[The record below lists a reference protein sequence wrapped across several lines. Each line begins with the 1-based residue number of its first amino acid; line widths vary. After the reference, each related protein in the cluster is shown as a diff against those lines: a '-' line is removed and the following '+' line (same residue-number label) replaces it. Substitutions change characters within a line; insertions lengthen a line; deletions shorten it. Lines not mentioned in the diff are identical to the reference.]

1 MSDKI
6 YIFDTTLRDGEQSP
20 GASLYPEEKLQ
31 IAQQLARLGVDVIE
45 AGFPI
50 SSRGDFEAVKQIAET
65 VEGPTIC
72 GLARAKEQDVKA
84 AGEALKFAKKK
95 RIHIFIATSD
105 IHMVKKLEMTPEEV
119 KKAAVETVK
128 LAREF
133 SDDVEFSAE
142 DATRSRL
149 DFLYEIFEAVL
160 EAGATTLNIPDTVG
174 YALPWEFGE
183 FVSKIKENVRGI
195 DKAII
200 SVHCHNDLGLAVA
213 NSLSALLAGAKQ
225 VEGTINGIGE
235 RAGNAALE
243 EVIMGI
249 VTRHDIL
256 PLRVDVDTTQIYR
269 TSRLVSDLTGLPIQP
284 NKAIVGDNA
293 FAHEAGIHVHGVIKD
308 RRTYEII
315 DPRQV
320 GVPQTKIVLGKHSG
334 RHAFD
339 EKVKELGYE
348 LSKEEL
354 AKAYIRFKDVADR
367 KKGITDR
374 DIEAII
380 ADEVYT
386 PPEVLKLDFVQVTSG
401 SGLLPT
407 AAVRLIRDDTAFVE
421 SAVGVGPVD
430 AIYKAI
436 AKVFSL
442 PHQLVDFRVESITG
456 ETEAIGEVTVRV
468 EGEGKIY
475 SGKGASQDI
484 LEAAAKA
491 YVQALNKLLA
501 FGGKEERY
509 GRGEKNQSK

>member
-1 MSDKI
+1 MKELSEKV

-50 SSRGDFEAVKQIAET
+50 SSRGDFEAVKQIAEI
-65 VEGPTIC
+65 VEGPIIC
-72 GLARAKEQDVKA
+72 ALARAKEEDIKA
-84 AGEALKFAKKK
+84 AGEALKFAKRR
-95 RIHIFIATSD
+95 RIHTFIATSE
-105 IHMVKKLEMTPEEV
+105 IHMKKKLEMTPSEV
-119 KKAAVETVK
+119 KKAAVEAVK
-128 LAREF
+128 LAKEY
-133 SDDVEFSAE
+133 SEDVEFSAE
-142 DATRSRL
+142 DATRSAP
-149 DFLYEIFEAVL
+149 DFLCEVFEAVL
-160 EAGATTLNIPDTVG
+160 EAGATVINVPDTVG

-183 FVSKIKENVRGI
+183 LVKKIREQVRGI
-195 DKAII
+195 DKAIL

-213 NSLSALLAGAKQ
+213 NSLSAVLAGARQ

-243 EVIMGI
+243 EVIMTVI
-249 VTRHDIL
+249 TRRDYF
-256 PLRVDVDTTQIYR
+256 PLRVDIDTTQIYR

-293 FAHEAGIHVHGVIKD
+293 FAHEAGIHVHGVMKD

-320 GVPQTKIVLGKHSG
+320 GVPQSRIVLGKHSG
-334 RHAFD
+334 RHAFE
-339 EKVKELGYE
+339 EKLRELGYE
-348 LSKEEL
+348 LSKEEM
-354 AKAYIRFKDVADR
+354 ARAYLRFKEIADR

-374 DIEAII
+374 DIEAIVS
-380 ADEVYT
+380 DEVFT
-386 PPEVLKLDFVQVTSG
+386 PPEIMRLDYVQVTSG

-407 AAVRLIRDDTAFVE
+407 ATVRIVKEDASFVE

-436 AKVFSL
+436 AKIFAT

-456 ETEAIGEVTVRV
+456 ETEAIGEVTVRI
-468 EGEGKIY
+468 ERKGQIY

-491 YVQALNKLLA
+491 YVQALNKLIALA
-501 FGGKEERY
+501 ER
-509 GRGEKNQSK
+509 K

>member
-1 MSDKI
+1 MPERV

-50 SSRGDFEAVKQIAET
+50 SSRGDFEAVKQIAER
-65 VEGPTIC
+65 VEGPIIC
-72 GLARAKEQDVKA
+72 GLARAKEEDIKV
-84 AGEALKFAKKK
+84 AGEALKLAKRK
-95 RIHIFIATSD
+95 RIHTFIATSE
-105 IHMVKKLEMTPEEV
+105 IHMKKKLEMTPQEV
-119 KKAAVETVK
+119 KKAAVEAVK
-128 LAREF
+128 LAKEF
-133 SDDVEFSAE
+133 SEDVEFSAE
-142 DATRSRL
+142 DATRSEV
-149 DFLYEIFEAVL
+149 DFLCEVFEAVL
-160 EAGATTLNIPDTVG
+160 EAGATTINVPDTVG

-183 FVSKIKENVRGI
+183 LIKTIKKNVRGI
-195 DKAII
+195 DKAVL

-213 NSLSALLAGAKQ
+213 NSLSALMAGARQ

-243 EVIMGI
+243 EVIMSI
-249 VTRHDIL
+249 ITRQDSFSL
-256 PLRVDVDTTQIYR
+256 EVGVDTTQIYR
-269 TSRLVSDLTGLPIQP
+269 TSRLVSDLTGIPIQP
-284 NKAIVGDNA
+284 NKAIVGENA
-293 FAHEAGIHVHGVIKD
+293 FAHEAGIHVHGVMKD

-315 DPRQV
+315 DPQQV
-320 GVPQTKIVLGKHSG
+320 GIPQSRIVLGKHSG
-334 RHAFD
+334 RHAFE

-348 LSKEEL
+348 LSREEL
-354 AKAYIRFKDVADR
+354 ARAYIRFKEVADR

-380 ADEVYT
+380 ADEVYA
-386 PPEVLKLDFVQVTSG
+386 PPEVLRLDFVQVTSG

-407 AAVRLIRDDTAFVE
+407 ATVRLVREDASFVE

-456 ETEAIGEVTVRV
+456 ETEAIGEVMVRV
-468 EGEGKIY
+468 EGEGRIY

-501 FGGKEERY
+501 FSGKE
-509 GRGEKNQSK
+509 GR

>member
-1 MSDKI
+1 MAEKI

-50 SSRGDFEAVKQIAET
+50 SSRGDFEAVKQIAER
-65 VEGPTIC
+65 VEGPVIC
-72 GLARAKEQDVKA
+72 GLARAKEEDIRA
-84 AGEALKFAKKK
+84 AGEALKLAKRK
-95 RIHIFIATSD
+95 RIHTFIATSE
-105 IHMVKKLEMTPEEV
+105 IHMKKKLEMTPKEV
-119 KKAAVETVK
+119 KQAAVEAVK
-128 LAREF
+128 LAREYTE
-133 SDDVEFSAE
+133 DVEFSAE
-142 DATRSRL
+142 DATRSEV
-149 DFLYEIFEAVL
+149 DFLCEVFEAVL
-160 EAGATTLNIPDTVG
+160 EAGATTINVPDTVG
-174 YALPWEFGE
+174 YALPWEFVE
-183 FVSKIKENVRGI
+183 LIKKIKENVRGI
-195 DKAII
+195 NNAVL

-213 NSLSALLAGAKQ
+213 NSLSAILAGARQ

-243 EVIMGI
+243 EVIMSI
-249 VTRHDIL
+249 ITRRDSL
-256 PLRVDVDTTQIYR
+256 PFELDVDTTQIYR

-293 FAHEAGIHVHGVIKD
+293 FAHEAGIHVHGVMKD
-308 RRTYEII
+308 RKTYEII

-320 GVPQTKIVLGKHSG
+320 GIPQSRIVLGKHSG
-334 RHAFD
+334 RHAFE

-354 AKAYIRFKDVADR
+354 TRAYIRFKEIADR
-367 KKGITDR
+367 KKGITDK

-380 ADEVYT
+380 ADEIYA
-386 PPEVLKLDFVQVTSG
+386 PPEVFRLDYVQVTSG

-407 AAVRLIRDDTAFVE
+407 ATVRLTREDASFVE

-436 AKVFSL
+436 AKVFST
-442 PHQLVDFRVESITG
+442 PHKLLDFRVESITG
-456 ETEAIGEVTVRV
+456 ETEAIGEVMVRV
-468 EGEGKIY
+468 EREGKIY

-491 YVQALNKLLA
+491 YVQALNKLLS
-501 FGGKEERY
+501 FSQRKGDRI
-509 GRGEKNQSK
+509 